1 MTLKAAALLSLFLIL
16 CSCSKKEETVI
27 FVTARLEGRINSAP
41 DPALKGAGAGGLAVF
56 KNIYK
61 LEKRPRLALDLGNW
75 LSDTPEGRIMGSQAI
90 IECMAAV
97 PYSAAALGYRD
108 LTLGPRELEKLSKT
122 ASFPLLASNLYMKS
136 NKKPEFLRSCALLQ
150 AGGRKIGVFAINVS
164 DPQKANQ
171 PKYLLNYR
179 LEKESYE
186 IEKALKALKEGGAKI
201 TVMLLNINPK
211 TAAKPEFY
219 RKFLEELPK
228 TDLVI
233 TDEPSLKKPFKA
245 GRSWVVPSGR
255 GAGAARVILAIDS
268 ATGALADIDWSMI
281 VLDKAKYGEDP
292 GVLEVV
298 NRHLRRLES
307 YMGRRIGFLTAEL
320 KLREGGA
327 SPIGDFTAGCMK
339 RWARSNAALLVNSE
353 LAAGLSSGPVT
364 TGNIY
369 KVMPYDTSVVFV
381 KIRGS
386 ELADALEDK
395 TLSDISA
402 SGLKILTGEGG
413 IQNVETDSGPLVP
426 GRVYRLAVPDSIVN
440 NMDYPI
446 LPNAMEFANSKR
458 FLREILGWCF
468 SLRKTSSPTPAA
480 SVGIAPPPVRLRR
493 TGGGVMAAPEDLRA
507 KRTE

>member
-1 MTLKAAALLSLFLIL
+1 MPLKTACTKTAAFIAVLLFF
-16 CSCSKKEETVI
+16 CACSKKEEVVL
-27 FVTARLEGRINSAP
+27 FVTARLEGRISSAP
-41 DPALKGAGAGGLAVF
+41 DPALKSAGAGGLAVF
-56 KNIYK
+56 KNIYDR
-61 LEKRPRLALDLGNW
+61 EKRPRLALDLGNW
-75 LSDTPEGRIMGSQAI
+75 LSDMPEGRIIGSQAV

-108 LTLGPRELEKLSKT
+108 LTLDPRELEKLSKT
-122 ASFPLLASNLYMKS
+122 APFPLLASNLYLK
-136 NKKPEFLRSCALLQ
+136 NDKKPEFLRSYALLQ

-164 DPQKANQ
+164 DPKKTNQ

-186 IEKALKALKEGGAKI
+186 IEKALKPLKEGGAKI

-219 RKFLEELPK
+219 RKFLEKLPK

-245 GRSWVVPSGR
+245 GKSWVVPSGR
-255 GAGAARVILAIDS
+255 GSSAARVTLSIDP
-268 ATGALADIDWSMI
+268 ATGALSGIDWSMI
-281 VLDKAKYGEDP
+281 VLDKARYGEDP
-292 GVLEVV
+292 GVLKVI

-307 YMGRRIGFLTAEL
+307 YMGRRIGFLSAEL
-320 KLREGGA
+320 KLHEGNA

-353 LAAGLSSGPVT
+353 LGAGLSSGPVT
-364 TGNIY
+364 TGDIY
-369 KVMPYDTSVVFV
+369 KVIPYDTSVVFV

-386 ELADALEDK
+386 ELAGALEDK
-395 TLSDISA
+395 TLSDISV
-402 SGLKILTGEGG
+402 SGLKILTREGG
-413 IQNVETDSGPLVP
+413 IKSVETDSQPLVP
-426 GRVYRLAVPDSIVN
+426 GRIYHLAVPDSIVN
-440 NMDYPI
+440 NKDYPI

-468 SLRKTSSPTPAA
+468 SLRKITVADEVRVETAGK
-480 SVGIAPPPVRLRR
+480 GISGIRGQG
-493 TGGGVMAAPEDLRA
+493 TD
-507 KRTE
+507 

>member
-1 MTLKAAALLSLFLIL
+1 MKAASVKAAALLGLFLIPG
-16 CSCSKKEETVI
+16 SCSKKEETVI
-27 FVTARLEGRINSAP
+27 FVTARLEERVSSVP
-41 DPALKGAGAGGLAVF
+41 DPAIKGAGALGLAVF

-75 LSDTPEGRIMGSQAI
+75 LSDTPEGRIIGPQAI

-108 LTLGPRELEKLSKT
+108 LAINPRELEKLSKT
-122 ASFPLLASNLYMKS
+122 APFPLLASNLYLKN

-186 IEKALKALKEGGAKI
+186 IEKALKMLKEGGAKI

-219 RKFLEELPK
+219 RKFLQKLPK
-228 TDLVI
+228 IDLVI
-233 TDEPSLKKPFKA
+233 TDEPSLKKPFRA
-245 GRSWVVPSGR
+245 LRSWVVPSGR
-255 GAGAARVILAIDS
+255 GALAAQVILAIDS
-268 ATGALADIDWSMI
+268 ATGALADIDWSRI
-281 VLDKAKYGEDP
+281 VLDRAKYGEDP

-307 YMGRRIGFLTAEL
+307 YMGRRIGFLASVL

-327 SPIGDFTAGCMK
+327 SPIGDFTADCMK

-364 TGNIY
+364 TGDIY

-386 ELADALEDK
+386 ELALALEDK
-395 TLSDISA
+395 TLSDISV
-402 SGLKILTGEGG
+402 SGLKILAGEGAVKN
-413 IQNVETDSGPLVP
+413 IETGSGPLVP
-426 GRVYRLAVPDSIVN
+426 GRVYHLALPDSIVN
-440 NMDYPI
+440 NKDYPI

-468 SLRKTSSPTPAA
+468 SLRKTTSPIPAA
-480 SVGIAPPPVRLRR
+480 SL
-493 TGGGVMAAPEDLRA
+493 GVTAAPEGSRA